1 MFTPHTVNTK
11 ATRDARRAA
20 PMATLLT
27 RSIGRNSCGHTAMF
41 GFGPDVLGRPRHA
54 PANGIVAMT
63 MLHEE
68 FSELANSPRA
78 AVGGVLGVAAT
89 ALELSTLECVARGL
103 WEAALLAVGG
113 IKQLAAAGIKQL
125 AAAGNKLLAAAGD
138 DKMAG
143 QSNRSPDPDGVL
155 PTRRTLTHSGVPA
168 KLAEEPPF
176 TGAPFA
182 APGSPALSGSGG
194 EGSPPSSGH
203 HLWAAAQL
211 AAAGIKQLAA
221 AGIKQLAAAGN
232 KLLAAA
238 GDDKMAGHRSHDE
251 VLPTRRTLT
260 HSGVPAKLAEEPPFT
275 GAPFAAPGS
284 PALSGSGGEGSP
296 PSSGHRLWAAAE
308 LAAAGVK
315 TCPVRNKVRSGP
327 ADPAL
332 RLRQAARERHP
343 HTSFVDDTATLR
355 AGLVAQRRPP
365 PKRSGGQSRLD
376 HHLPPKRRLEP
387 CMWELAG
394 RLPSKEAIS
403 AMDEDELYDYQH
415 FINLVLPRA
424 GAMQSIRC
432 GDPDVVYDPLASA
445 AERKAALISLGW
457 SDGRLPSAKKLK
469 LHMLERIEYEYAEHL
484 FLDHGTAPGQWCEE
498 CVCTC
503 APAVDPR
510 ALAHLMSDCPVGGPL
525 LDGPSTDDS
534 GEDDEFIG
542 MEADDDVAAFF
553 GDL

>member
-1 MFTPHTVNTK
+1 
-11 ATRDARRAA
+11 
-20 PMATLLT
+20 
-27 RSIGRNSCGHTAMF
+27 MF

-143 QSNRSPDPDGVL
+143 QSNRSPDPDG
-155 PTRRTLTHSGVPA
+155 
-168 KLAEEPPF
+168 
-176 TGAPFA
+176 
-182 APGSPALSGSGG
+182 
-194 EGSPPSSGH
+194 
-203 HLWAAAQL
+203 
-211 AAAGIKQLAA
+211 
-221 AGIKQLAAAGN
+221 
-232 KLLAAA
+232 
-238 GDDKMAGHRSHDE
+238 